1 MRRLRL
7 VPDNTK
13 INFFAPW
20 AMRFRLAVSV
30 LGMVA
35 SVVLFLRRASTTAS
49 TSGAAPH
56 HDLDR
61 GGGVG
66 RSTGRS

>member
-1 MRRLRL
+1 MAHAPALRL

-20 AMRFRLAVSV
+20 AMQFWLAVSI

-35 SVVLFLRRASTTAS
+35 SIVLFLTKGSTTAS
-49 TSGAAPH
+49 TSAAAP
-56 HDLDR
+56 
-61 GGGVG
+61 
-66 RSTGRS
+66 SS